1 MPRALRLVQF
11 VIQAAIVGLALAF
24 IATRLWP
31 ARFGS
36 DGAAATHAPVL
47 QSSYASAVAH
57 AVPAVVNIYTGRVV
71 EQRAQQSLGD
81 PQLDRSAGISPYA
94 RRHLERSVGAGVF
107 VRPGGYVLT
116 NNHVILNADSILV
129 GLSDGRLMTAT
140 LVGRD
145 FETDLAVLKIEGSDY
160 PMLRPP
166 ANPRVAVGD
175 VVLAIGN
182 PLGMGQSVSL
192 GIVSAI
198 GRNLATVSSYEDF
211 IQTDAAINLGSSG
224 GALVNTTGELIGI
237 NTRTG
242 RELGA
247 QGISFAIP
255 AGIALGVMDEI
266 IAQGYVTRGWMGS
279 EYTDPANAGRAA
291 RGAVIVRIWNGTP
304 AHAAGLLVGDVL
316 TGFNGTDIEDQ
327 TDLRGRES
335 QLKPGTEVEI
345 EAQRDDLPFKGK
357 LRLIQRQIPGR
368 S

>member
-31 ARFGS
+31 ARFGPGDPS
-36 DGAAATHAPVL
+36 APDSPSL
-47 QSSYASAVAH
+47 QRSYASAVAR

-71 EQRAQQSLGD
+71 ERRAQQSLGD
-81 PQLDRSAGISPYA
+81 PQLDRSAGISPYV

-107 VRPGGYVLT
+107 VRPNGYVLT
-116 NNHVILNADSILV
+116 NNHVIQNADSILV
-129 GLSDGRLMTAT
+129 GLSDGRLMTAA

-145 FETDLAVLKIEGSDY
+145 SETDLAVLKVEGSGY
-160 PMLRPP
+160 PVLSPP
-166 ANPRVAVGD
+166 PNPRVAVGD

-182 PLGMGQSVSL
+182 PLGMGQSVTL

-198 GRNLATVSSYEDF
+198 GRNLANWSSYEEF

-237 NTRTG
+237 NTATG

-266 IAQGYVTRGWMGS
+266 IAQGYVTRGWMGT
-279 EYTDPANAGRAA
+279 EYTDAANAGSTV
-291 RGAVIVRIWNGTP
+291 RGAVIVQIWNGTP
-304 AHAAGLLVGDVL
+304 AHAAGLLIGDVL
-316 TGFNGTDIEDQ
+316 TRFDGADIDDQ
-327 TDLRGRES
+327 GDLRGREA
-335 QLKPGTEVEI
+335 QTKPGAEIEVE
-345 EAQRDDLPFKGK
+345 ALRDGLPFKVK
-357 LRLIQRQIPGR
+357 LRLIQRKVSGR
-368 S
+368 G